1 MTKSISLLFFLTML
15 LNPLFAQQDRS
26 VVTLSKDPA
35 GLFKSYKFFIQ
46 NVEDLRPQPGPS
58 LGKVIA
64 LGKEIPAVLA
74 GKAES
79 ELFSYWSY
87 LAPKKADTYLPLY
100 ITVRELS
107 VSEKRIGP
115 NKVTGEVRLHVR
127 FRWYRD
133 MQPVELTGYQTAA
146 NYTRPETAFTRN

>member
-1 MTKSISLLFFLTML
+1 MTKSISLLFILTML

-46 NVEDLRPQPGPS
+46 NVEDQRAQPGAS

-64 LGKEIPAVLA
+64 FGKEIPAVLP
-74 GKAES
+74 GKAET

-87 LAPKKADTYLPLY
+87 LAPKKEQTYLPLY
-100 ITVRELS
+100 ITIKELS
-107 VSEKRIGP
+107 VSEKRVGP
-115 NKVTGEVRLHVR
+115 NRITGEVRLNPASA
-127 FRWYRD
+127 D
-133 MQPVELTGYQTAA
+133 
-146 NYTRPETAFTRN
+146 